1 MQPVWRNFA
10 PMYIQGL
17 SHSHLFAGD
26 TVFVSGDAPLSAR
39 DPQPLHWHDAYE
51 FGFVMSGTGS
61 IVLGGREYPFVP
73 GQVYIINDCEPHM
86 GYTDDEAVLFVVH
99 FHPCILESGWIGQM
113 RQEARA
119 PFLPHFGQ
127 DGPLLPLDHSTTTLV
142 RAILENIRTEVM
154 HYQPLW
160 DVAVCGQVLHAV
172 GLLAREAL
180 RAGRPT
186 PEELARRRA
195 LKTVQ
200 PVLALLHE
208 RYTEALSLDDLASAA
223 GLSPSY
229 CCELFSKALRTSP
242 IAYRNA
248 LRLAEARR
256 LSQQTNMTMRA
267 IAYQVG
273 FQSVQELN
281 RLLRREAS
289 TYKQPLQ
296 AEPKSA
302 ESL

>member
-10 PMYIQGL
+10 PMYIHGL

-51 FGFVMSGTGS
+51 FGFV
-61 IVLGGREYPFVP
+61 V
-73 GQVYIINDCEPHM
+73 
-86 GYTDDEAVLFVVH
+86 
-99 FHPCILESGWIGQM
+99 SGWIGQM

-119 PFLPHFGQ
+119 PFLPQFGQ
-127 DGPLLPLDHSTTTLV
+127 DSPLLPLDHSTTTLV

-200 PVLALLHE
+200 PVL
-208 RYTEALSLDDLASAA
+208 
-223 GLSPSY
+223 
-229 CCELFSKALRTSP
+229 
-242 IAYRNA
+242 
-248 LRLAEARR
+248 
-256 LSQQTNMTMRA
+256 
-267 IAYQVG
+267 
-273 FQSVQELN
+273 
-281 RLLRREAS
+281 
-289 TYKQPLQ
+289 
-296 AEPKSA
+296 
-302 ESL
+302 

>member
-51 FGFVMSGTGS
+51 FGFVMSGTG
-61 IVLGGREYPFVP
+61 
-73 GQVYIINDCEPHM
+73 
-86 GYTDDEAVLFVVH
+86 
-99 FHPCILESGWIGQM
+99 
-113 RQEARA
+113 
-119 PFLPHFGQ
+119 
-127 DGPLLPLDHSTTTLV
+127 
-142 RAILENIRTEVM
+142 AILENIRTEVM

-195 LKTVQ
+195 LKIVQ

-229 CCELFSKALRTSP
+229 CCELF
-242 IAYRNA
+242 
-248 LRLAEARR
+248 
-256 LSQQTNMTMRA
+256 
-267 IAYQVG
+267 
-273 FQSVQELN
+273 
-281 RLLRREAS
+281 
-289 TYKQPLQ
+289 
-296 AEPKSA
+296 
-302 ESL
+302 